1 MWGLRVRGG
10 VVAGVVRWGEGE
22 DEGAGMGEGGGDGG
36 YGGGED
42 SSAHGEAAC
51 VPSSYSRGV
60 WSRVYTRAWRV
71 LL

>member
-51 VPSSYSRGV
+51 VPSS
-60 WSRVYTRAWRV
+60 
-71 LL
+71 